1 MSLLTSAIPL
11 PYRILGI
18 VAFLTMLTVGSI
30 WYGYN
35 KGSAR
40 ADVVIAQYNAAKA
53 ALANSIQEVQIKVV
67 DRIITQYVDKV
78 RVIHD
83 NGVHNEQ
90 IATDVVPDKQ
100 QLSNGWVRTHDAS
113 AAGRNADATSSADAT
128 PSGVEANQALGTVVN
143 NYSSCQETRQ
153 QLISLQ
159 DWVTDTK
166 KNIDEQNAKN
176 KKSR

>member
-18 VAFLTMLTVGSI
+18 VVIFTMLTVGSA
-30 WYGYN
+30 WYGYT

-40 ADVVIAQYNAAKA
+40 ADVVIAQYTAAKA
-53 ALANSIQEVQIKVV
+53 ALANSIQEIQVKVV

-83 NGVHNEQ
+83 SGAHNEQ
-90 IATDVVPDKQ
+90 IANNVVPDKQ
-100 QLSNGWVRTHDAS
+100 QLSNGWVYTHDAS
-113 AAGRNADATSSADAT
+113 AAGRNADATGSADAT

-143 NYSSCQETRQ
+143 NYSGCQETRQ

-159 DWVTDTK
+159 NWVIDTK
-166 KNIDEQNAKN
+166 RNIDEQNAKN